1 MVAAITYAMYTS
13 ITVYVNHNHKNNVN
27 NNKVTDNDSQN
38 EETTIQQRVR
48 IISAWSNIGN
58 SIVDLL
64 LLSYIHVNKG
74 SRSVYWE
81 RERELGSDG
90 EAGILGLAIVNLLA
104 GICSIFPYQYTQKH
118 FTFPL
123 FWNSFLVASG
133 IFVPIVWLRF
143 IEEGLSS
150 WPYFIIFVWFAI
162 SAMELSAFSCSWT
175 YYLIQTNN
183 TSSNT
188 TKKDD

>member
-38 EETTIQQRVR
+38 EETTIQHRVR

-81 RERELGSDG
+81 RER
-90 EAGILGLAIVNLLA
+90 
-104 GICSIFPYQYTQKH
+104 
-118 FTFPL
+118 
-123 FWNSFLVASG
+123 
-133 IFVPIVWLRF
+133 
-143 IEEGLSS
+143 
-150 WPYFIIFVWFAI
+150 
-162 SAMELSAFSCSWT
+162 
-175 YYLIQTNN
+175 
-183 TSSNT
+183 
-188 TKKDD
+188 